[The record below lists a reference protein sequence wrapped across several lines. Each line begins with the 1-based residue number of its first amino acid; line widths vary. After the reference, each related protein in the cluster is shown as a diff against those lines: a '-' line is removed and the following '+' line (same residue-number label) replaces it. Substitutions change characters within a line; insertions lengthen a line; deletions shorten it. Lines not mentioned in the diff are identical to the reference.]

1 MKNYLIFFL
10 LIFVSCQSNTSKKE
24 LYAKTDT
31 IAKVEV
37 YYFHQKKGCI
47 TCKTIGE
54 LSKNFVFDNFGGKSK
69 EVSYHDIDISNKENQ
84 SLVDKFEVNRSGL
97 YLLAHTAKGEVKE
110 NLTEFAFMYAMTN
123 PDTINIVMKNKINNY
138 LKQ

>member
-1 MKNYLIFFL
+1 M
-10 LIFVSCQSNTSKKE
+10 IFVSCQSNTSKKE
-24 LYAKTDT
+24 LYAKPDT

-54 LSKNFVFDNFGGKSK
+54 LSKNFVLDNFGGKSK
-69 EVSYHDIDISNKENQ
+69 EVSYHDIDLSNKENQ
-84 SLVDKFEVNRSGL
+84 SLVDKFEVNWSGL
-97 YLLAHTAKGEVKE
+97 YLLAHTAKGEVKD
-110 NLTEFAFMYAMTN
+110 NLTEFAFLYAMTN
-123 PDTINIVMKNKINNY
+123 HDTINIVMKNKINNF